1 MNIKPII
8 LHIAVPT
15 PLRRCFDYLPP
26 ANVPKEQL
34 QAGQRLLVPFGK
46 RQVVG
51 LLLSLSD
58 NSDFPI
64 ERIKPA
70 LELIDKSPILS
81 PNLLSL
87 GHWASH
93 YYHHPIGDV
102 FSQMLPALLR
112 KGKTASFKADF
123 HWQLTE
129 KGHVI
134 TAESLKRA
142 PKQAQALEILK
153 QFPEGLSEP
162 AIKLMNLS
170 LAPLKALREKGFIER
185 LSIASERS
193 FISENPSPTLS
204 ANGTATEHSET
215 RNFLKEVPL
224 PLNDEQSTCYLAI
237 ASDID
242 QITNATTKKLETE
255 DDLKNKAKSLNYLI
269 EGVTGSGKTEVYL
282 QLINKCLDADLQSLI
297 LVPEIGLT
305 PQIISRFEHRFN
317 ATIVTLHSGLSD
329 RKRLDNWLKAQ
340 SGAAQIIIGTRSAAF
355 IPMVKPGLI
364 IVDEEHDTSFT
375 QQDGFRYSA
384 RDIAI
389 IRGNMGNYPV
399 VLGSASPCLESMQN
413 ALSGKYTHLKL
424 THRAT
429 KATLPTFVPL
439 DISKQKLSGGLCQ
452 LSLQAISKHLQASNQ
467 VLVFLNRR
475 GFAPQLI
482 CHPCGWQAKCRHCD
496 CALTLHKSKFQTQGS
511 LHCHHC
517 GWHFPA
523 PAKCPECDNK
533 KLIPLGTGTEQLED
547 VLGKHFRHHD
557 IVRIDRDSTRTK
569 DAFEQKLE
577 KIHTGKAMILV
588 GTQMLAKGHHFPDVT
603 LVVLVDIDS
612 SLFSTDFRAAERIA
626 QLVTQV
632 AGRAG
637 RAEKPGTVILQTQQP
652 DHPLLLTLMTQGYH
666 KLALQELHQRQQA
679 CWPPFSHLALLRAE
693 SPHMEQSLAFL
704 EESAEA
710 ARNILQNTSFSPQS
724 VELMGPV
731 PAPMEKRVGRFRAQ
745 LLLQC
750 SQRKPLHQFLD
761 QWIPFLEASKAG
773 KRVRWSL
780 DVDPSEIY

>member
-1 MNIKPII
+1 LNTKPII

-26 ANVPKEQL
+26 RNVSSEQL
-34 QAGQRLLVPFGK
+34 QPGQRLLVPFGK

-51 LLLSLSD
+51 LLLSLSFE
-58 NSDFPI
+58 SDFPI

-81 PNLLSL
+81 PDLLAL

-102 FSQMLPALLR
+102 FSQFLPVLLR
-112 KGKTASFKADF
+112 KGKTASFKADN
-123 HWQLTE
+123 HWQLTK
-129 KGHVI
+129 KGLVI

-142 PKQAQALEILK
+142 PKQAQALEIMK
-153 QFPEGLSEP
+153 QFPGGLSEQ

-170 LAPLKALREKGFIER
+170 IPPLKALQEKGFIER
-185 LSIASERS
+185 HLFAPEENLTAIEARDPASS
-193 FISENPSPTLS
+193 HS
-204 ANGTATEHSET
+204 GTI
-215 RNFLKEVPL
+215 NFLKEVPL
-224 PLNDEQSTCYLAI
+224 PLNNEQSNCYQAI
-237 ASDID
+237 APYIGRAL
-242 QITNATTKKLETE
+242 NGLKKAEETP
-255 DDLKNKAKSLNYLI
+255 KNNLI

-282 QLINKCLDADLQSLI
+282 QLINKCLDAGLQSLI

-317 ATIVTLHSGLSD
+317 TTIVTLHSGLSD

-340 SGAAQIIIGTRSAAF
+340 SGAAQIIIGTRSAVF
-355 IPMVKPGLI
+355 IPMIKPGLI

-389 IRGNMGNYPV
+389 MRGNMGNFPV
-399 VLGSASPCLESMQN
+399 ILGSASPCLESLQN

-424 THRAT
+424 TQRAT
-429 KATLPTFVPL
+429 QASLPTFKSV
-439 DISKQKLSGGLCQ
+439 DISQQKLSGGLCQ
-452 LSLQAISKHLQASNQ
+452 ISLQAISEHLQASNQ

-475 GFAPQLI
+475 GFAPQLL
-482 CHPCGWQAKCRHCD
+482 CHHCGWQAVCRHCD
-496 CALTLHKSKFQTQGS
+496 CALTLHKPKLQTQGR

-517 GWHFPA
+517 GWHVPA
-523 PAKCPECDNK
+523 PIRCPECGNK
-533 KLIPLGTGTEQLED
+533 NLLPMGTGTEQLED
-547 VLGKHFRHHD
+547 VLGKHFKHHD

-569 DAFEQKLE
+569 DAFEYKLE
-577 KIHTGKAMILV
+577 KIHTGKAMILI

-603 LVVLVDIDS
+603 LVVLVDIDA
-612 SLFSTDFRAAERIA
+612 SLFSTDFRATERIA

-637 RAEKPGTVILQTQQP
+637 RADKPGTVILQTQQP
-652 DHPLLLTLMTQGYH
+652 DHPLLQTLITRGYH
-666 KLALQELHQRQQA
+666 ELALQELRQRKLA
-679 CWPPFSHLALLRAE
+679 SWPPFTYLAMLRSE

-704 EESAEA
+704 EESAES
-710 ARNILQNTSFSPQS
+710 ARNILRDTAYDNQT
-724 VELMGPV
+724 VLLMGPV
-731 PAPMEKRVGRFRAQ
+731 PAPMEKRVGRYRAQ

-750 SQRKPLHQFLD
+750 SHRKPLHQFLD
-761 QWIPFLEASKAG
+761 EWIPTLELSKTG

-780 DVDPSEIY
+780 DVDPAEIY

>member
-1 MNIKPII
+1 MNTKPVI
-8 LHIAVPT
+8 LHIAIPT
-15 PLRRCFDYLPP
+15 PLRRSFDYLPP
-26 ANVPKEQL
+26 ANVSKEQL
-34 QAGQRLLVPFGK
+34 QAGQRLLVGFGK

-51 LLLSLSD
+51 LLLGLSD

-81 PNLLSL
+81 PDLLSL

-102 FSQMLPALLR
+102 FSQMLPVLLR
-112 KGKTASFKADF
+112 KGKTASFKADN

-129 KGHVI
+129 KGLVI
-134 TAESLKRA
+134 TAETLKRA
-142 PKQAQALEILK
+142 PKQAEALEIMK
-153 QFPEGLSEP
+153 RFPEGLSEP
-162 AIKLMNLS
+162 AIKLMNLTIP
-170 LAPLKALREKGFIER
+170 PLKALQEKGFIER
-185 LSIASERS
+185 HSVTSTSKNSSPAIAAKDTDSGHFE
-193 FISENPSPTLS
+193 L
-204 ANGTATEHSET
+204 

-224 PLNDEQSTCYLAI
+224 PLNDEQSTCYQAI
-237 ASDID
+237 APGIGR
-242 QITNATTKKLETE
+242 ITGTTTKKIKTE
-255 DDLKNKAKSLNYLI
+255 DKPKGLNYLI
-269 EGVTGSGKTEVYL
+269 EGITGSGKTEVYL
-282 QLINKCLDADLQSLI
+282 QLINKCLDAGLQSLI

-317 ATIVTLHSGLSD
+317 TTIVTLHSGLSD
-329 RKRLDNWLKAQ
+329 RKRLDNWLKIQ

-355 IPMVKPGLI
+355 IPMIKPGLI

-389 IRGNMGNYPV
+389 MRGNMGSFPV
-399 VLGSASPCLESMQN
+399 ILGSASPCLESMQN

-424 THRAT
+424 TQRAT
-429 KATLPTFVPL
+429 QASLPTFRPL
-439 DISKQKLSGGLCQ
+439 DIRKQKLSGGLCQ
-452 LSLQAISKHLQASNQ
+452 TSLQTISEHLQANNQ

-496 CALTLHKSKFQTQGS
+496 CALTLHRSKPQTQGS

-523 PAKCPECDNK
+523 PAKCPECSNK
-533 KLIPLGTGTEQLED
+533 KLLPVGTGTEQLED
-547 VLGKHFRHHD
+547 VLGKHFKHHD
-557 IVRIDRDSTRTK
+557 IIRIDRDSTRNK
-569 DAFEQKLE
+569 DAFEHKLE
-577 KIHTGKAMILV
+577 KIHTGKPMILV

-603 LVVLVDIDS
+603 LVILVDIDA

-652 DHPLLLTLMTQGYH
+652 DHPLLLTLISRGYH
-666 KLALQELHQRQQA
+666 DLALQELQQRKLA

-693 SPHMEQSLAFL
+693 SPHMEQSLSFL
-704 EESAEA
+704 EESAES
-710 ARNILQNTSFSPQS
+710 ARNILQNTSFSPQP